1 MLDSLNSTYLKK
13 LLYIGNNLK
22 NTTPT
27 SIILL
32 SRMLGEL
39 GYEVYTYSKI
49 NNKLF
54 RLFDMCFGVLKH
66 RKADFV
72 LVDTYS
78 TLNFYYAFI
87 ISQLARILKIK
98 YIPILRGGNLPFR
111 LVQNPKLCELI
122 FKNAFINVA
131 LSNYLLENFKRNDF
145 KTIFIP
151 NIINIKNYNFKERII
166 VEPKLLWVRAF
177 DTIYNPEMAIKVLS
191 VLKKTH
197 PNASLCMVGPDKD
210 GSLEQSKSTALK
222 YGVQDAVEFT
232 GLLDKKTWIERSK
245 EFSIFINT
253 TTVDNTPVSVLE
265 AMALGLPV
273 VSTNVGG
280 IPYLINNSVN
290 GVLVENNNEL
300 EMANA
305 IVKLIEDP
313 IETLTMSKNARKL
326 VEGFDVE
333 VVKKEWRKLLN

>member
-1 MLDSLNSTYLKK
+1 MKK
-13 LLYIGNNLK
+13 LIYIGNNLEAK
-22 NTTPT
+22 NPTTMV
-27 SIILL
+27 LL
-32 SRMLGEL
+32 SALLVRM
-39 GYEVYTYSKI
+39 GYEITTYSNKKNKI
-49 NNKLF
+49 A
-54 RLFDMCFGVLKH
+54 RLLNMCIGVVRH
-66 RKADFV
+66 RKADF
-72 LVDTYS
+72 LLIDTYS
-78 TLNFYYAFI
+78 TLNFYYAVI
-87 ISQLARILKIK
+87 TSQLARILNLK
-98 YIPILRGGNLPFR
+98 YMPILHGGDLPNR
-111 LVQNPKLCELI
+111 LNNSRYLSGLI
-122 FKNAFINVA
+122 FKHAEINIA
-131 LSNYLLENFKRNDF
+131 PSNYLLENFKRNDF
-145 KTIFIP
+145 NTIFIP
-151 NIINIKNYNFKERII
+151 NIINIKNYAFKERIM

-305 IVKLIEDP
+305 IVKLIENP

-333 VVKKEWRKLLN
+333 IVKQQWHKLLEG